1 MNVYAKQAMVSVVAG
16 LVWLTGATADP
27 ASLVKVESGGV
38 TADQFSELNQRA
50 DDYSLKLIWA
60 AKGSGAYLADVDVSI
75 HTLPSRDL
83 VLQHRTEGPVMLVDL
98 PPGRYVISGRYTDVT
113 PGAKTEVERT
123 IVVPRQGTRQMM
135 MYFDTADQVSPESP
149 VEMQTARAR

>member
-27 ASLVKVESGGV
+27 TVKVESGGV
-38 TADQFSELNQRA
+38 TVDQFSELNQRA

-75 HTLPSRDL
+75 RTLPSRDL
-83 VLQHRTEGPVMLVDL
+83 VVQHRTEGPLMLVDL
-98 PPGRYVISGRYTDVT
+98 PPGRYVVSGHYGDVT
-113 PGAKTEVERT
+113 PGAPIAVERT
-123 IVVPRQGTRQMM
+123 VVVPRQGTRQMV

-149 VEMQTARAR
+149 VEMQTAR